1 MKQNC
6 TNTPPLRVIFPCC
19 LRAQLNARYALLIKQ
34 KVTGF
39 LRDFNSP
46 EMCWLLWNP
55 SIGFHEIWQ
64 STNLKWR
71 RVGLVVSVSDFQH
84 ESRWFEPVLCNRVV
98 SINKKLYTALT
109 FFAEEYLWVPTTKCW
124 G

>member
-19 LRAQLNARYALLIKQ
+19 SRAQLNARYAQLTKQ

-55 SIGFHEIWQ
+55 FIGFHEIWQ
-64 STNLKWR
+64 STNLKWG
-71 RVGLVVSVSDFQH
+71 RVDLVVSVSDFQH
-84 ESRWFEPVLCNRVV
+84 ESRWLEPVLYSRVV
-98 SINKKLYTALT
+98 SIDKKLYTALS
-109 FFAEEYLWVPTTKCW
+109 FFTEGYLWVPPTKFR